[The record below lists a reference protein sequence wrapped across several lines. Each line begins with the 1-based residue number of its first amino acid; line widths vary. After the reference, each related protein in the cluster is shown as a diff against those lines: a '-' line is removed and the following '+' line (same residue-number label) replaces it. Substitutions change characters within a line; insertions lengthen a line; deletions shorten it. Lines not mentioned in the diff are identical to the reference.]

1 MTMNLLTLLS
11 DFILHWLNIP
21 MHTVEFIWV
30 HSRIY
35 RRRLQIVKIFWLFGL
50 NLMLFAPNLASIAGG
65 ALFLTFVS
73 FAYLEPDEAEIKA
86 LLHNSKIF

>member
-1 MTMNLLTLLS
+1 MSFLTLLS

-21 MHTVEFIWV
+21 MHSVEFIWV

-35 RRRLQIVKIFWLFGL
+35 RRRLQVVKMFWLLGL
-50 NLMLFAPNLASIAGG
+50 NLMLFAPSLAFIVAG
-65 ALFLTFVS
+65 ALFLLFTS
-73 FAYLEPDEAEIKA
+73 LAYLEPDEAEIKA